1 MTQEKRA
8 VIICSQDAFAN
19 GVKPKE
25 LEAYLGRNGYT
36 SVIRFDSNKLSRLAK
51 TGIRRLLP
59 APQLLKLQL
68 YVHEAVLAIA
78 VHIGGA
84 TCKAAT
90 SNLLWRLMV
99 LRGKVLQKT
108 LRDKGHFDLL
118 ICESN
123 LDETVTLGERVADV
137 QILDLPSPFAEEL
150 RFGGELSDAGYTK
163 LRDVEVES
171 YAAADYLS
179 FHWHTYA
186 DYVRQTKYNGTN
198 FLPITYGTHKKSKLA
213 RYGKQPRII
222 FLGYL
227 GGYWVNLPLLSQL
240 CKLYPMLDVYGGPE
254 PDASLGINYKGYAPS
269 TDVIAE
275 YQFGLITISN
285 DELRQ
290 HSFSSK
296 HLEYISY
303 GVPVLTP
310 AWRRDTALD
319 DSSIY
324 YTAEDFLEQVAR
336 ASTEAAWESLH
347 AAALK
352 DAARF
357 SWDNA
362 LKALDVSPKP
372 SEVRQ
377 ADVEL
382 EPHGQGVMRTY
393 P

>member
-19 GVKPKE
+19 GIKPKE
-25 LEAYLGRNGYT
+25 LEAYLKRNGFS
-36 SVIRFDSNKLSRLAK
+36 SVLRFDSGKLSRLAK
-51 TGIRRLLP
+51 TGVRRLLP
-59 APQLLKLQL
+59 ALHPLKLQL
-68 YVHEAVLAIA
+68 YLHEALLAVA
-78 VHIGGA
+78 VKMGGSA
-84 TCKAAT
+84 CLSAT
-90 SNLLWRLMV
+90 SGLLWRIMM
-99 LRGKVLQKT
+99 LRGKVLGKT
-108 LRDKGHFDLL
+108 LRARGHFNLL

-123 LDETVTLGERVADV
+123 MDQTVTLGKRVADV
-137 QILDLPSPFAEEL
+137 QILDLPSPFAEEML
-150 RFGGELSDAGYTK
+150 FGGELTPAGYEK
-163 LRDVEVES
+163 LRDVEVAS
-171 YAAADYLS
+171 YTAADYLS

-186 DYVRQTKYNGTN
+186 DYVRQKKYDGSN
-198 FLPITYGTHKKSKLA
+198 FLPITYGTHEKTKLA
-213 RYGKQPRII
+213 RYSEQPRII

-227 GGYWVNLPLLSQL
+227 GGYWVNLPLLSRL
-240 CKLYPMLDVYGGPE
+240 CKLYPKLDVYGGPE

-269 TDVIAE
+269 IDVIAD
-275 YQFGLITISN
+275 YQFGLVTISD

-310 AWRRDTALD
+310 AWRRDAALD

-324 YTAEDFLEQVAR
+324 YTADDFIEQIER
-336 ASTEAAWESLH
+336 ASTREAWESLH

-362 LKALDVSPKP
+362 LRALEVSQKR
-372 SEVRQ
+372 SEVWEASTDQ
-377 ADVEL
+377 L
-382 EPHGQGVMRTY
+382 EPEQAVMRTY

>member
-25 LEAYLGRNGYT
+25 LETYLKRSGFT
-36 SVIRFDSNKLSRLAK
+36 SVIRFDSGKLSRLAK
-51 TGIRRLLP
+51 TGVRRLVP
-59 APQLLKLQL
+59 ALHPLKMAL
-68 YVHEAVLAIA
+68 YLHEAVLAVA
-78 VHIGGA
+78 VKMGGA
-84 TCKAAT
+84 ACHSAT
-90 SNLLWRLMV
+90 SSLLWRIMV
-99 LRGKVLQKT
+99 LRGKVLQTT
-108 LRDKGHFDLL
+108 LRESGHFDLL

-123 LDETVTLGERVADV
+123 MDQTVTLGKRVADV
-137 QILDLPSPFAEEL
+137 QILDLPSPFAEEMM
-150 RFGGELSDAGYTK
+150 FGGEFTQAGYDK
-163 LRDVEVES
+163 LREVEVAS
-171 YAAADYLS
+171 YTAADYLS

-186 DYVRQTKYNGTN
+186 DYVRQKKYNGNN
-198 FLPITYGTHKKSKLA
+198 FLPITYGTHKKTLQA
-213 RYGKQPRII
+213 RYSEQPRII

-227 GGYWVNLPLLSQL
+227 GGYWVNLPLLSRL
-240 CKLYPMLDVYGGPE
+240 CKLYPNLDVYGGPE
-254 PDASLGINYKGYAPS
+254 PAASLGINYKGYAPS

-275 YQFGLITISN
+275 YQFGLITISD

-303 GVPVLTP
+303 GLPVLTP
-310 AWRRDTALD
+310 AWRQDAALD

-324 YTAEDFLEQVAR
+324 YTADNFIEQVER
-336 ASTEAAWESLH
+336 ASTREAWESLH
-347 AAALK
+347 AAALR

-362 LKALDVSPKP
+362 LKALDVSMKR
-372 SEVRQ
+372 SEVWETSTEQLESEQ
-377 ADVEL
+377 A
-382 EPHGQGVMRTY
+382 VMRTY